1 MRSHCSVAHS
11 VQRLLLVLGV
21 AIAGL
26 FLMSTT
32 LNAQTLGSI
41 NGVVTD
47 SNGATVQGA
56 VVTATN
62 SDTGVVGRA
71 ITSSAGT
78 YTIPALNPG
87 KYVVTVEAN
96 GFKKGVRAGVNVD
109 IAQQTAANFT
119 LAPGATSQTVQVT
132 SSAVSLNTEQPE
144 IGTTLP
150 PELVKSAPIEISGI
164 ARQIDQFVFLVP
176 GVQGNSFAKNINGG
190 VNFESEVVFNGI
202 PVPQP
207 ETQGYQT
214 NFNPPFEMVNEFNV
228 DRATF
233 SAQYGLAQGAVTYNM
248 ASGTNQLH
256 GDAFEIL
263 RNQLFDSVGFFPTY
277 FRPDGHPAPPPDQQN
292 DYGFTVSG
300 PVILPHIYN
309 GKNRTFFLFSTDW
322 FKQNIAQTSIGT
334 VPTPAMKTGDFSH
347 FLDANG
353 NQIPIYDPQTGQ
365 PFPGN
370 IIPVTRFSTLA
381 KSIIPFIPD
390 PDRTGVNFGQ
400 IANKSPAV
408 TALPINQHL
417 WGYTLDHNI
426 SQSQSIHFTQWRD
439 ARTTSGFDYA
449 PIVPSTNE
457 LQSLKTLPYLG
468 SGFLLNYVKTVTP
481 NLVATA
487 GADWIGEINNQFD
500 AKLGVNFPGVINST
514 IFPNVTFDGQN
525 AITDWGTAG
534 GWIQSINRKLGIALV
549 NNWLWTHGRHT
560 INFGGEYRRS
570 YQDDN
575 ECQQCGGTFNFSQR
589 TTSTPNANDPNFG
602 SYGSSFASFLLGEV
616 DSGVRVFATELK
628 LRNRDFSPYFQDD
641 IKVNPRLT
649 INAGLRWDIMVPF
662 TENHDQIV
670 YLNPTEPDPGAGNLP
685 GAATKFGNCAGCSG
699 INRAAIHWGHFGPR
713 IGLSYML
720 NSKTVIQSGFYLAFL
735 DGGAYEY
742 GTNKVAVNYANLLEG
757 EFHRNSTNTS
767 APGYGNWDTN
777 PMPDPPPQPFSP
789 SIGNGNIIHELNP
802 AKDGRA
808 PYNQTWNIN
817 VQRQLPYDMVLSV
830 AYIGNRDIHLPSQLN
845 PPNQL
850 NPSYLK
856 YGALLGDLIN
866 SPQAI
871 AAGFT
876 PPYSAF
882 ISQFGSAATVSQA
895 LLPYPQYSGV
905 MNNFE
910 TSGTSFYNGLQAQV
924 EKRFTNGLSYL
935 SSVTLSRNL
944 ANVDSGFTSF
954 ASAPVNKYN
963 QKPEYTVSGLDQKYL
978 VRVVGTYELPV
989 GYGQKYLNNRG
1000 WLAQIAGGWQISAIL
1015 DYEGGTPFG
1024 AYDNYNPVGNGFDR
1038 PNIVPGV
1045 HLKTFNYHRSIDY
1058 FTGKLATQPVQF
1070 TTNAFA
1076 LTQPF
1081 ALGDSSRN
1089 YASLRNPPLRVENF
1103 DAAKFFHITRQLTG
1117 ELRVDYFNAFN
1128 RTQLQGPDNNAS
1140 DSTFGQITNTSSQI
1154 SNRQGQ
1160 ATFRLEF

>member
-1 MRSHCSVAHS
+1 MSFRSNTTRGTYAF
-11 VQRLLLVLGV
+11 LLVLGLTV
-21 AIAGL
+21 FSFL
-26 FLMSTT
+26 FTPPRLH
-32 LNAQTLGSI
+32 AQTLGSI
-41 NGVVTD
+41 NGLVLD
-47 SNGATVQGA
+47 ANGATVSGA
-56 VVTATN
+56 AVTATN
-62 SDTGVVGRA
+62 SDTGVVSRA
-71 ITSSAGT
+71 VTSSAGT

-87 KYVVTVEAN
+87 KYMVSVDAA
-96 GFKKGVRAGVNVD
+96 GFKKAVQAGINVD
-109 IAQQTAANFT
+109 IAQQSAANFT
-119 LAPGATSQTVQVT
+119 LAPGTANQTVQVT

-176 GVQGNSFAKNINGG
+176 GVQGNAFAKNVNGG

-277 FRPDGHPAPPPDQQN
+277 FGRNGKPAPPPDQQN
-292 DYGFTVSG
+292 DYGFTISG
-300 PVILPHIYN
+300 PVILPHLYN
-309 GKNRTFFLFSTDW
+309 GKNRTFFLFSSDW
-322 FKQNIAQTSIGT
+322 FKQNIAQTGIGT
-334 VPTPAMKTGDFSH
+334 VPTPAMKNGDFSN
-347 FLDANG
+347 FVDAQG
-353 NQIPIYDPQTGQ
+353 NQIPIYDPLTGK

-370 IIPVTRFSTLA
+370 IIPFSRFSALSR
-381 KSIIPFIPD
+381 SILPSIPN
-390 PDRTGVNFGQ
+390 PDRTGVNFGL
-400 IANKSPAV
+400 ISNKNPAV
-408 TALPINQHL
+408 SSLPISQHL

-426 SQSQSIHFTQWRD
+426 TQSQSIHFTQWRD
-439 ARTTSGFDYA
+439 ARTTSGFDYS

-500 AKLGVNFPGVINST
+500 AKKGVNFPGVIDSV

-525 AITDWGTAG
+525 ADTDWGTAG

-549 NNWLWTHGRHT
+549 NNWLWTKGRHT
-560 INFGGEYRRS
+560 VNFGGEYRRS

-602 SYGSSFASFLLGEV
+602 TYGSSFASFLLGEV
-616 DSGVRVFATELK
+616 DNGVRVFANELK
-628 LRNRDFSPYFQDD
+628 LRNRDFSPYVQDD
-641 IKVNPRLT
+641 IKVTPRLT
-649 INAGLRWDIMVPF
+649 VNAGLRWDIMVPF
-662 TENHDQIV
+662 TEQHNQIV
-670 YLNPTEPDPGAGNLP
+670 YLNPNEPDPGAGNLP
-685 GAATKFGNCAGCSG
+685 GAATKFGNCPGCSG
-699 INRAAIHWGHFGPR
+699 IDRAAIHWGHFGPR
-713 IGLSYML
+713 LGFSYMV
-720 NSKTVIQSGFYLAFL
+720 NNKTVVQGGFYLAFL

-742 GTNKVAVNYANLLEG
+742 GTNKVAVNYGNLLNG
-757 EFHRNSTNTS
+757 EFHRNSTATS
-767 APGYGNWDTN
+767 TPGYGNWDAS
-777 PMPDPPPQPFSP
+777 PMPNPPAQAFNP
-789 SIGNGNIIHELNP
+789 SIGNGNVIHELNP

-817 VQRQLPYDMVLSV
+817 VQRQLPYDMILNI

-850 NPSYLK
+850 NPAYLK
-856 YGALLGDLIN
+856 YGPLLGSLIT
-866 SPQAI
+866 SPGAI
-871 AAGFT
+871 AAGLT
-876 PPYSAF
+876 PPYANF
-882 ISQFGSAATVSQA
+882 VPQFGSGATVAQS

-910 TSGTSFYNGLQAQV
+910 TAGTSFYNGLQAQL

-935 SSVTLSRNL
+935 TSLTLSRNL

-954 ASAPVNKYN
+954 ASAPENKYN

-989 GYGQKYLNNRG
+989 GYGQKYLNNKRL
-1000 WLAQIAGGWQISAIL
+1000 LAQLAGGWQVSAIL

-1024 AYDNYNPVGNGFDR
+1024 TYDNFNPVGNGFDR
-1038 PNIVPGV
+1038 PNVVPGV
-1045 HLKTFNYHRSIDY
+1045 TRKTFNYGRSIAY
-1058 FTGKLATQPVQF
+1058 FTGKVPTEPVQF

-1081 ALGDSSRN
+1081 ALGNSQRN
-1089 YASLRNPPLRVENF
+1089 YPSLRNPPLRVENF
-1103 DAAKFFHITRQLTG
+1103 DAEKIFHITDRLTG
-1117 ELRVDYFNAFN
+1117 QLRVDYFNAFN
-1128 RTQLQGPDNNAS
+1128 RVQLQGPDNNAS